1 MKYSEIFLIAVGSY
15 FYLVILLRFLGKK
28 EMSQLS
34 ILDLIVFLIISELM
48 TMSIGDDRVTF
59 LHSVLATLS
68 IVCLDKLCSYLS
80 SRYLSIKKLLEG
92 NPTYIIYQGQ
102 VNQKKMKALNYSV
115 NDLCHHLREEG
126 IGSVS
131 DVAFAILE
139 TDGHLS
145 IIDKT
150 EEHYVLPDS
159 LVNDGVINDDS
170 LKLIGKD
177 QAWLYRE
184 LKKRHLRIE
193 DIFYCVLEDDDL
205 FVIKK

>member
-1 MKYSEIFLIAVGSY
+1 MKYSEIFFIAIASY
-15 FYLVILLRFLGKK
+15 FYLVVLLRFLGKK

-48 TMSIGDDRVTF
+48 TLSIGDEKITF
-59 LHSVLATLS
+59 FHSVLATFS
-68 IVCLDKLCSYLS
+68 IVGMDKLCSYLS
-80 SRYLSIKKLLEG
+80 SRYLSVKKLLEG
-92 NPTYIIYQGQ
+92 NPTYIIYQGK
-102 VNQKKMKALNYSV
+102 VNQEKMKKLNYSV

-145 IIDKT
+145 IIDKK

-159 LVNDGVINDDS
+159 LINDGVVNKDS
-170 LKLIGKD
+170 LKLIGKSEK
-177 QAWLYRE
+177 WLYQE
-184 LKKRHLRIE
+184 LKKEHLQVQ
-193 DIFYCVLEDDDL
+193 DVFYCILEDEQL
-205 FVIKK
+205 FIIKK